1 MPLRSIRPEQLDPE
15 DAERDAF
22 DRVADLTGLR
32 VLEVGAG
39 DGRLTWRL
47 ARDAAF
53 VHGIDTD
60 AEKIAKARADTPR
73 ALSHRIRLSVLSA
86 LELDEPPGT
95 YEAAVLAWSL

>member
-1 MPLRSIRPEQLDPE
+1 VPEQLDPE
-15 DAERDAF
+15 GAEQAAL

-39 DGRLTWRL
+39 DGRLTWML

-60 AEKIAKARADTPR
+60 AERIEKARADTPPGLADR
-73 ALSHRIRLSVLSA
+73 VRFSVLSA
-86 LELDEPPGT
+86 LELEEPPGT